1 MLRQRARTVRLIAAA
16 VLALIVLLPSVAA
29 AQDFESGSGTDSGTG
44 RETPGTPAPED
55 GDSGAGPARVSC
67 EEASDDFV
75 LLCYAYEF
83 ITTWH
88 VDSVEAEDLAAA
100 AERGVREAGLAPRAG
115 DPAEACALPAPEFE
129 QTCAAI
135 DAVAD
140 VAAAVWAATAAMLEA
155 LGDPHTGLLTAKQ
168 YGAFEKR
175 LEQGEPFV
183 GIGVKLGLLSGLTPC
198 SVLSA
203 TCRLVISEVMPDS
216 PAERA
221 GLRADDIIV
230 ELDGLVP
237 AGVGCG
243 LTDLRT
249 FEPGTRVAVKVERD
263 GREQDFQIDAA
274 AINLPVAAGRIVD
287 GDIGYLRLDSFSKF
301 SDAAMNREFGALL
314 ESGAESLVLDLRGNP
329 GGYLQAVVDI
339 ASLFLN
345 DQAVVT
351 QEVSREEVVLHRAE
365 KHQGS
370 PDPTVL
376 PMVVAVDGF
385 SASAS
390 ELLTLAL
397 RDHGRATIVGSVTYG
412 KNTGQLTRTVES
424 ADGSVLGA
432 VRLTVLRW
440 LSPEGISAAG
450 GIEPDVAVTFATCG
464 HPVGMARQA
473 VAAARLPG
481 AELADIGQDGERF
494 DAVQTLLDDGVLEGT
509 ECQRGMFC
517 PDDPVSR
524 AALAVWLVRVLDGAD
539 PEPGSTSTFEDIDP
553 SSWWAPHVER
563 LAELGVTVGCR
574 RAPAW
579 FCPLQP
585 VSRAQA
591 ATMLRTAFSFKAA
604 VPAGFVDISDNA
616 VAADASAL
624 FAVGVTAGCSASPL
638 RFCPHQATSRGAMA
652 VLLERARS
660 Y

>member
-16 VLALIVLLPSVAA
+16 VLALVVLLPSVAA
-29 AQDFESGSGTDSGTG
+29 AQDSEPGPGTG
-44 RETPGTPAPED
+44 TETPGTPDPKD
-55 GDSGAGPARVSC
+55 GDSGEGPARVSC
-67 EEASDDFV
+67 EEASDDFL

-83 ITTWH
+83 ITTRH
-88 VDSVEAEDLAAA
+88 VDSVGAEVLAAA
-100 AERGVREAGLAPRAG
+100 AERGVREAGLAPRTG
-115 DPAEACALPAPEFE
+115 DAAESCALPAPEFE

-135 DAVAD
+135 DAVAVAD
-140 VAAAVWAATAAMLEA
+140 VAAAVWAATAAMLSA

-168 YGAFEKR
+168 YEAFEKR

-237 AGVGCG
+237 VGAGCG
-243 LTDLRT
+243 LNDLRT
-249 FEPGTRVAVKVERD
+249 FESGTRVAVKVERD
-263 GREQDFQIDAA
+263 GRVQDFQIDAA

-287 GDIGYLRLDSFSKF
+287 GDIGYLRLDSFSRF
-301 SDAAMNREFGALL
+301 SDEALSREFGALL
-314 ESGAESLVLDLRGNP
+314 ESGAESVVLDLRGNP
-329 GGYLQAVVDI
+329 GGYLRAVVDI
-339 ASLFLN
+339 ASLFLA

-351 QEVSREEVVLHRAE
+351 QEVSREEVLLHRAE
-365 KHQGS
+365 KHRGS
-370 PDPTVL
+370 SDPTVL
-376 PMVVAVDGF
+376 PMVVAVDGL

-481 AELADIGQDGERF
+481 AELADIGQAGERF

-539 PEPGSTSTFEDIDP
+539 PEPGNTSTFEDVDP

-563 LAELGVTVGCR
+563 LAELGVTEGCR

-591 ATMLRTAFSFKAA
+591 ATMLRTAFGFKAA